1 LPEHYYSQQPSS
13 KEEMRTFADT
23 LRGRSWTF
31 QTNAGVFSKGGV
43 DFGSRLLIETME
55 IPEDADVLDMGCGYG
70 PIGLTAACLAVKG
83 RVTLVDINERAVELA
98 RQNALRNGISNVEI
112 LQSNLFERLQGRTFR
127 VILCNPPIRA
137 GKRVVHTIFEQA
149 REHLPENGKL
159 WIVIQKKQGAP
170 SAWSKLRE
178 LYGKVEE
185 VARDKGYRIFCA
197 TNERIP
203 GGAFY

>member
-13 KEEMRTFADT
+13 KEEKRTFVDN

-70 PIGLTAACLAVKG
+70 PIGLSAAYLAVKG
-83 RVTLVDINERAVELA
+83 RATLVDVNERAVELA
-98 RQNALRNGISNVEI
+98 RENAARNGISNVEI
-112 LQSNLFERLQGRTFR
+112 LQSNLFERLQGRRFR

-137 GKRVVHTIFEQA
+137 GKQVVHAIFEQA
-149 REHLPENGKL
+149 REHLLSDGKL
-159 WIVIQKKQGAP
+159 WIVIQKKQGSP
-170 SAWSKLRE
+170 SAWRKLQE

-185 VARDKGYRIFCA
+185 AAKDKGYRIFCA
-197 TNERIP
+197 SN
-203 GGAFY
+203 